1 MIATDK
7 RENMKTKTAIRL
19 MVVDDHS
26 AFRRGLISVIESE
39 PGMSVVAQ
47 AGNGTEAVELYRRVK
62 PDVVLIDLRMPGL
75 SGVEAIM
82 AIRKEFP
89 TSRFIVVTTYD
100 TDEDI
105 YCAMQAGAQS
115 YLLKDMSDEE
125 VLSTIRAV
133 YAGDARL
140 PNNVAGLL
148 AERMKREELTRR
160 EMEVLELLVK
170 GRSNKEIGDVLGLT
184 EAAVKFRLK
193 GLFVKLGVK
202 DRTEAV
208 VSALRHGIF
217 HLE

>member
-1 MIATDK
+1 
-7 RENMKTKTAIRL
+7 MKTKTAIRL

-62 PDVVLIDLRMPGL
+62 PDVVLIDLRMPGI

-105 YCAMQAGAQS
+105 YRAMQAGAQS

>member
-1 MIATDK
+1 MT
-7 RENMKTKTAIRL
+7 TGSAIRL

-26 AFRRGLISVIESE
+26 AFRRGLISLMETE

-47 AGNGTEAVELYRRVK
+47 TGDGREAVELYRRTA
-62 PDVVLIDLRMPGL
+62 PDVVLMDLRLPGL

-89 TSRFIVVTTYD
+89 AARFIVITTFD

-105 YCAMQAGAQS
+105 YRAVQAGAKS
-115 YLLKDMSDEE
+115 YLLKDMSDAE
-125 VLSTIRAV
+125 VLSTVRAV
-133 YAGDARL
+133 YAGETRL
-140 PNNVAGLL
+140 PNTVAGLL
-148 AERMKREELTRR
+148 AERLKREELTRR

-170 GRSNKEIGDVLGLT
+170 GSSNKEIADTLGIT
-184 EAAVKFRLK
+184 EPAVKFRLK
-193 GLFVKLGVK
+193 SLFIKLGVR

-208 VSALRHGIF
+208 VSALRHGIV

>member
-1 MIATDK
+1 
-7 RENMKTKTAIRL
+7 MKTKTAIRL

-82 AIRKEFP
+82 AIRKEFA

-105 YCAMQAGAQS
+105 YRAMQAGAQS

>member
-1 MIATDK
+1 
-7 RENMKTKTAIRL
+7 MKKPEIKL

-26 AFRRGLISVIESE
+26 AFRRGLIALIESE
-39 PGMSVVAQ
+39 PGLAVVAQ
-47 AGNGTEAVELYRRVK
+47 TGDGGEAVELYRRVK
-62 PDVVLIDLRMPGL
+62 PDVVLMDLRLPGL

-89 TSRFIVVTTYD
+89 AARFVVITTYD
-100 TDEDI
+100 ADEDI
-105 YCAMQAGAQS
+105 YRAMQAGAQS
-115 YLLKDMSDEE
+115 YLLKDTSDEE

-133 YAGDARL
+133 HAGNTRL

-170 GRSNKEIGDVLGLT
+170 GRSNKEIGDVLGVT
-184 EAAVKFRLK
+184 EATVKFRLK

>member
-1 MIATDK
+1 LDDFQ
-7 RENMKTKTAIRL
+7 ELSDMKNKAEIRL

-26 AFRRGLISVIESE
+26 AFRRGLISLIESE

-47 AGNGTEAVELYRRVK
+47 TGDGSEVPALYQRFK
-62 PDVVLIDLRMPGL
+62 PDVVLMDLRLPGL
-75 SGVEAIM
+75 SGVEAII
-82 AIRKEFP
+82 AVRKDFP
-89 TSRFIVVTTYD
+89 QARFVVITTYD

-105 YCAMQAGAQS
+105 YRAIQAGAQT

-125 VLSTIRAV
+125 LLSMIRAV
-133 YAGDARL
+133 HAGEARL
-140 PNNVAGLL
+140 PSNVAGLL
-148 AERMKREELTRR
+148 AQRMKREELTRR

-193 GLFVKLGVK
+193 GLFVKLGVQ

>member
-1 MIATDK
+1 
-7 RENMKTKTAIRL
+7 

-62 PDVVLIDLRMPGL
+62 PDVVLIDLRMPGI

-105 YCAMQAGAQS
+105 YRAMQAGAQS

>member
-1 MIATDK
+1 
-7 RENMKTKTAIRL
+7 MKTKTAIRL

-62 PDVVLIDLRMPGL
+62 PDVVLMDLRLPGL

-89 TSRFIVVTTYD
+89 AARFIVVTTYD

-105 YCAMQAGAQS
+105 YRAMQAGAQS

-133 YAGDARL
+133 HAGDARL

>member
-1 MIATDK
+1 M
-7 RENMKTKTAIRL
+7 
-19 MVVDDHS
+19 
-26 AFRRGLISVIESE
+26 IESE

-62 PDVVLIDLRMPGL
+62 PDVVLIDLRMPGI

-105 YCAMQAGAQS
+105 YRAMQAGAQS

>member
-62 PDVVLIDLRMPGL
+62 PDVVLIDLRMPGI

-105 YCAMQAGAQS
+105 YRAMQAGAQS

>member
-1 MIATDK
+1 
-7 RENMKTKTAIRL
+7 

-26 AFRRGLISVIESE
+26 AFRRGLVSLLESE
-39 PGMSVVAQ
+39 PGMLVVAQ
-47 AGNGTEAVELYRRVK
+47 TGSGDEAIALYRQFK
-62 PDVVLIDLRMPGL
+62 PDVVLMDLRLPGI

-89 TSRFIVVTTYD
+89 NARFVVITTYD

-105 YCAMQAGAQS
+105 YRAMQAGAQS

-125 VLSTIRAV
+125 VLSMIRMV
-133 YAGDARL
+133 HAGETQL
-140 PNNVAGLL
+140 PKNVAGRL

-170 GRSNKEIGDVLGLT
+170 GRSNKEIGDVLGVS

-193 GLFVKLGVK
+193 GLFLKLGVK

>member
-1 MIATDK
+1 
-7 RENMKTKTAIRL
+7 MKTKTAIQL

-26 AFRRGLISVIESE
+26 AFRRGLISVIGSE

-47 AGNGTEAVELYRRVK
+47 TGIGSEAVELYRQVK
-62 PDVVLIDLRMPGL
+62 PDVVLMDLRLPGL

-89 TSRFIVVTTYD
+89 NARFIVVTTYD

-105 YCAMQAGAQS
+105 YRAMQAGAQS
-115 YLLKDMSDEE
+115 YLLKDMTDEE

-170 GRSNKEIGDVLGLT
+170 GRSNKEIGDVLGLS

>member
-1 MIATDK
+1 
-7 RENMKTKTAIRL
+7 

-26 AFRRGLISVIESE
+26 AFRRGLVSLLESE
-39 PGMSVVAQ
+39 PGMLVVAQ
-47 AGNGTEAVELYRRVK
+47 TGSGDEAIALYRQHQ
-62 PDVVLIDLRMPGL
+62 PEVVLMDLRLPGI

-89 TSRFIVVTTYD
+89 HARFVVITTYD

-105 YCAMQAGAQS
+105 YRAIQAGAQS

-125 VLSTIRAV
+125 VLSMIRRVHGGEAQ
-133 YAGDARL
+133 L
-140 PNNVAGLL
+140 PKNVAGRL

-170 GRSNKEIGDVLGLT
+170 GRSNKEIGDVLNVS

-193 GLFVKLGVK
+193 GLFLKLGVK

-217 HLE
+217 HLD

>member
-1 MIATDK
+1 
-7 RENMKTKTAIRL
+7 MKSNPVIQL

-26 AFRRGLISVIESE
+26 AFRRGLIALIESE
-39 PGMSVVAQ
+39 PGLAVVAQ
-47 AGNGTEAVELYRRVK
+47 TGNGSEAVALYRRTK
-62 PDVVLIDLRMPGL
+62 PDVVLMDLRLPGL

-89 TSRFIVVTTYD
+89 AARFIVITTYD
-100 TDEDI
+100 ADEDI
-105 YCAMQAGAQS
+105 YRAVQAGAQS

-133 YAGDARL
+133 QAGAARL
-140 PNNVAGLL
+140 PHNVAGLL

-160 EMEVLELLVK
+160 ELEVLELLVK